1 MLDQGSALG
10 DISHADNASDWNAT
24 RMRWFVVGI
33 GNTGEVGLVV
43 ASIVIEVGEDGIVVR
58 ERLRRRV
65 VVRHREGGWRA
76 GTDLEATQSVPY
88 IKLSRTRDLRVNPI
102 PFSNLEI
109 TESSVHRCGV
119 FKGPRAPNE
128 LSIHQRRMH
137 PPCPTQ
143 LC

>member
-43 ASIVIEVGEDGIVVR
+43 ASIVIEVREDGIVVR

-65 VVRHREGGWRA
+65 VVRHREGGWRTWNRPRSDSIRA
-76 GTDLEATQSVPY
+76 LHKTFQDTGPARQSNSIFEFRNY
-88 IKLSRTRDLRVNPI
+88 RVKCP
-102 PFSNLEI
+102 PVWCL
-109 TESSVHRCGV
+109 
-119 FKGPRAPNE
+119 
-128 LSIHQRRMH
+128 QRS
-137 PPCPTQ
+137 PGSE
-143 LC
+143 